1 MAHTPAASGSPSLG
15 PGLPSRET
23 QEPYGRGKVDQRF
36 AELDDPLHEIPDDAV
51 VDAGAIFRE
60 SRIDE
65 VLDEMDRELIALQQV
80 KERIGEIAALLLVD
94 RLRRSIG
101 LEASAPTLH
110 MSFTGNPGTG
120 KTTVAAKMGK
130 ILYKLGYVR
139 KGHVVSVTRDD
150 LVGQYVG
157 HTAPKTREVLKKAMG
172 GVLFIDEA
180 YHIYR
185 VDNERDYGQETVE
198 LLLQVMENDRENIV
212 VIMAGYKEQM
222 DRFFADVPGLSS
234 RIAHHI
240 DFPDY
245 SPAELMEIAR
255 LMAEQQRYRLSDE
268 AEEAFA
274 DYLELRVGQPRFANG
289 RSIRNALDRA
299 RMRQAIRLYAG
310 GRDGSR
316 LTKKDLVTIEADDVL
331 KSRVFEGGF
340 YREHESMNEARAKL
354 TSHSDLG
361 GALPAEHE

>member
-1 MAHTPAASGSPSLG
+1 MQPTDPMASVTRAMAQARKSSGPPLG
-15 PGLPSRET
+15 PGLPPRDGE
-23 QEPYGRGKVDQRF
+23 EPYGRAGADDRF
-36 AELDDPLHEIPDDAV
+36 ANVDDPMQDIPDDAV

-60 SRIDE
+60 SRVDE
-65 VLDEMDRELIALQQV
+65 VLDEIDRELIALRDV
-80 KERIGEIAALLLVD
+80 KGRIREIAALLLVD

-101 LEASAPTLH
+101 LEASPPTLH

-157 HTAPKTREVLKKAMG
+157 HTAPKTTEVLKRAMG

-198 LLLQVMENDRENIV
+198 LLLQVMENRREDIV

-245 SPAELMEIAR
+245 DCDELMEIAR
-255 LMAEQQRYRLSDE
+255 LMAEQQRYRLSDKAE
-268 AEEAFA
+268 AAFG
-274 DYLELRVGQPRFANG
+274 DYLKLRLGQPRFANG
-289 RSIRNALDRA
+289 RSVRNALDRA
-299 RMRQAIRLYAG
+299 RMRQAIRLYAD
-310 GRDGSR
+310 GRDGGK

-340 YREHESMNEARAKL
+340 YQERESEDDTGSAG
-354 TSHSDLG
+354 D
-361 GALPAEHE
+361 